1 MDIYISDKA
10 KEYIKKKSNS
20 IQIKPVQVGGG
31 WCARYEPSVKVGRPS
46 NESGFRIYNVGDID
60 VYFAQN
66 LITRNDELKIDL
78 SKVLWIK
85 SLTVDGISI

>member
-31 WCARYEPSVKVGRPS
+31 
-46 NESGFRIYNVGDID
+46 
-60 VYFAQN
+60 
-66 LITRNDELKIDL
+66 
-78 SKVLWIK
+78 
-85 SLTVDGISI
+85 